1 MLTEILSIITIII
14 SILALTIAIITWKS
28 NMRATRNITHYDV
41 VAQADSMLAGN
52 SKLLR
57 FHGID
62 PGTIEEKYGV
72 DSTDLSYLALSFNAG
87 SISNLLSKD
96 GDKEPFKEGEYRY
109 DILKNES
116 TQKAFPLIKLLFDS
130 KNLYMARCEKTIRF
144 IKKMD
149 ANNKHDKNT

>member
-1 MLTEILSIITIII
+1 MFIETILPIASPII
-14 SILALTIAIITWKS
+14 SLFALYIALSTRRES
-28 NMRATRNITHYDV
+28 MRATRNITHYDV

-62 PGTIEEKYGV
+62 PDTIEEKYGV
-72 DSTDLSYLALSFNAG
+72 DSIDLSYLALSFNAG

-96 GDKEPFKEGEYRY
+96 RDKEPFKEGEYRY

-116 TQKAFPLIKLLFDS
+116 TQKAFPLIKMLFDS
-130 KNLYMARCEKTIRF
+130 KNHYMVRCEKTIQL
-144 IKKMD
+144 IKSNRD
-149 ANNKHDKNT
+149 

>member
-1 MLTEILSIITIII
+1 MFIEIILPIASPLI
-14 SILALTIAIITWKS
+14 SLLALYIALSTRRES
-28 NMRATRNITHYDV
+28 VRATRNITHYGT

-62 PGTIEEKYGV
+62 PDTIDEEYGV

-116 TQKAFPLIKLLFDS
+116 TQKAFPLIQKLFDS
-130 KNLYMARCEKTIRF
+130 KNHYMARCEKTIQL
-144 IKKMD
+144 IK
-149 ANNKHDKNT
+149 NNRS

>member
-1 MLTEILSIITIII
+1 MFIDIITPII
-14 SILALTIAIITWKS
+14 SLLALYIALSTRLES
-28 NMRATRNITHYDV
+28 VRATRNITHYGV
-41 VAQADSMLAGN
+41 VGQADSMLAGN
-52 SKLLR
+52 RKLLR

-62 PGTIEEKYGV
+62 PDTIEEKYGV

-116 TQKAFPLIKLLFDS
+116 TQKAFPLIKMLFDS
-130 KNLYMARCEKTIRF
+130 KNHYMARCEKTIQL
-144 IKKMD
+144 IK
-149 ANNKHDKNT
+149 NNSD